1 MAPSET
7 PQHIVTRVMYGFLTP
22 GMTYPNTL
30 PADLAPWY
38 CYPADAGHSILAV
51 LTSQVQPGKPV
62 EGALVP
68 MPVKQVLRL
77 GYTTDAAGYVWCDA
91 PHDLYLGLLSEPAD
105 EEW

>member
-7 PQHIVTRVMYGFLTP
+7 PQQIVTRVMYGFLTP

-62 EGALVP
+62 EGALGADARQAGAAP
-68 MPVKQVLRL
+68 GLTLPTPRATC
-77 GYTTDAAGYVWCDA
+77 GATRPTTCTWAC
-91 PHDLYLGLLSEPAD
+91 
-105 EEW
+105 